1 MDRWVGSCLEE
12 WEVNAVIGRE
22 EMKGEEANRR
32 VLNSFSDSSRNITN
46 PEVVFASLCAMIP
59 GGIVK
64 A

>member
-1 MDRWVGSCLEE
+1 MDGKLAGTKGGQGSDRKRGAEMK
-12 WEVNAVIGRE
+12 RE
-22 EMKGEEANRR
+22 EGANRR
-32 VLNSFSDSSRNITN
+32 VLNSFTDSSRNITN